1 MFTFPT
7 QAARGDNDENDDDD
21 DNDDD
26 DNGVGDGRDD
36 EGGDGGAFMDG
47 FLMMWE
53 FDGYLNMNISQVQG
67 FGAISSQRL
76 CVKGCN
82 VLWRGSPTHTFK

>member
-7 QAARGDNDENDDDD
+7 QAARGDNDDNDENDDDD

-26 DNGVGDGRDD
+26 GNDVSDGRDD

-47 FLMMWE
+47 FLMMWG
-53 FDGYLNMNISQVQG
+53 FDGYLNMNICQCKVLVQ
-67 FGAISSQRL
+67 FHLSF
-76 CVKGCN
+76 CV
-82 VLWRGSPTHTFK
+82 